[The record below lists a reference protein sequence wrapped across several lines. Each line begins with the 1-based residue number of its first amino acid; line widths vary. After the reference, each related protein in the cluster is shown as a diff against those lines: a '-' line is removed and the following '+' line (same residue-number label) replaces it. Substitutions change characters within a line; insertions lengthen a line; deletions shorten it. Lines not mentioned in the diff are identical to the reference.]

1 MLSGQS
7 QPGHAHSNVL
17 WLSGTTAMLLLSFFS
32 WNRLLPLFLRELGA
46 SDFHVSV
53 AFSLVMLAMGLL
65 QFPGGLLADRVG
77 RKHMIVWP
85 TLVAG
90 AAYMAGSTLR
100 SWPALVAVLAL
111 VNAMAS
117 LQWPSFTALLA
128 ESVPAGR
135 RGTAFATFELF
146 IAAAVSAGPLLGAW
160 LLPITGFRVLMAVT
174 GAVALLMGIARLW
187 RLRETLPVDR
197 PSGSGFSPAV
207 LKDRKVLLLLLASTL
222 FTLGNSQLLFGP
234 FVALYASDVHG
245 FDGRLINLMFAFGP
259 LVGIGAAMLGGRI
272 TERYGSPLALRAGA
286 VCHVLLMLVWLR
298 AGGFVAAALVI
309 TISYACFQLAM
320 IAHATLRA
328 DATPEHA
335 RGAALG
341 VVGGIAQSIGAAGI
355 PLGGAL
361 AAQFGPA
368 APFWLGAGFMMLAAI
383 ATRALDA
390 WRWETPAASS

>member
-1 MLSGQS
+1 MVSSQS
-7 QPGHAHSNVL
+7 QPAPAQSNVL
-17 WLSGTTAMLLLSFFS
+17 WLSGTTAMLLLCFFS

-85 TLVAG
+85 TLIAG

-100 SWPALVAVLAL
+100 QWPALVAVLAL
-111 VNAMAS
+111 VNAMSS

-160 LLPITGFRVLMAVT
+160 LLPVTGFRALMAVT
-174 GAVALLMGIARLW
+174 GAVAVLMGIARLW
-187 RLRETLPVDR
+187 RLRETLPVNR
-197 PSGSGFSPAV
+197 PSGFSFTPAV

-245 FDGRLINLMFAFGP
+245 FDSRLINLMFAFGP
-259 LVGIGAAMLGGRI
+259 LVGIGAAMLGGRV

-298 AGGFVAAALVI
+298 TGGFIAAALVI

-341 VVGGIAQSIGAAGI
+341 AVGSIAQSIGAAGI

-361 AAQFGPA
+361 AGRWGPT
-368 APFWLGAGFMMLAAI
+368 APFWLGAGFMVLAAI
-383 ATRALDA
+383 ATFALDA
-390 WRWETPAASS
+390 WRWDPSAG